1 MWHKLLSHQ
10 RIKKLEDINVR
21 RTFSWL
27 PWVLLILVT
36 LGFLGWQQYQKPK
49 SQVAADGIKMPVEK
63 IEPLVDTKRAG
74 GIDSY
79 SAAVKVAAPA
89 VVNIFTTQK
98 VKQVEHPLLND
109 PAFQEFFG
117 DQLPEQFAQE
127 RNENSLGSGVIV
139 RSDGYILTNNHVIAQ
154 ADQIVVGLNDG
165 RRALA
170 KVIGTDPDSD
180 LAVIKI
186 DLNELPVLPFKLS
199 GNDVGDVVLAIGNPF
214 GVGQT
219 VTQGIISATNR
230 SDLGIN
236 TYEDFIQT
244 DAAINPG
251 NSGGALIDVAGNL
264 IGVNTAIFSQSGGSL
279 GIGFAI
285 PAKVCQQILNSIL
298 KDGRV
303 VRGWLGISLM
313 PIQQDNILEPKQAGV
328 VVADVLP
335 NGPAASA
342 GVKKG
347 DKIIEVNGEA
357 ITSAS
362 HLINYVALQAPN
374 STIKIA
380 VVRGEKPLT
389 LDVVVGERKAQN
401 NTSQYIPLPKR

>member
-1 MWHKLLSHQ
+1 M
-10 RIKKLEDINVR
+10 R
-21 RTFSWL
+21 RTFTWL
-27 PWVLLILVT
+27 PWVLLIIVII
-36 LGFLGWQQYQKPK
+36 GFIAWQQYQKPK
-49 SQVAADGIKMPVEK
+49 APIASDGVKLPAEK
-63 IEPLVDTKRAG
+63 VEPLINTSRTG
-74 GIDSY
+74 GVVSY

-98 VKQVEHPLLND
+98 VKQLDHPLLND
-109 PAFQEFFG
+109 PAFREFFVNQIP
-117 DQLPEQFAQE
+117 DQLDQGQ
-127 RNENSLGSGVIV
+127 NENSLGSGVIV
-139 RSDGYILTNNHVIAQ
+139 RPDGYILTNNHVVSQ
-154 ADQIVVGLNDG
+154 ADQIIVALQDG
-165 RRALA
+165 QRAAA
-170 KVIGTDPDSD
+170 KIIGTDPDTD

-186 DLNELPVLPFKLS
+186 ELDKLPVLPFKLS
-199 GNDVGDVVLAIGNPF
+199 GNEVGDVVLAIGNPF

-219 VTQGIISATNR
+219 VTQGIISATGR

-285 PAKVCQQILNSIL
+285 PAKVCEQVLNSIL

-313 PIQQDNILEPKQAGV
+313 PIQQENIMQPKQAGV
-328 VVADVLP
+328 VVADVLK
-335 NGPAASA
+335 NGPAAQA
-342 GVKKG
+342 GLMKG
-347 DKIIEVNGEA
+347 DKIIQVNDEK

-374 STIKIA
+374 STIQIQ
-380 VVRGEKPLT
+380 VQRGDQALT
-389 LDVVVGERKAQN
+389 LNVVVGERKVQN
-401 NTSQYIPLPKR
+401 SDSQYIPLPKR

>member
-1 MWHKLLSHQ
+1 MRKTL
-10 RIKKLEDINVR
+10 
-21 RTFSWL
+21 TWL
-27 PWVLLILVT
+27 PWILLIFVIT
-36 LGFLGWQQYQKPK
+36 GFIFWQKTQQPK
-49 SQVAADGIKMPVEK
+49 VVVAADGVAMPSEK
-63 IEPLVDTKRAG
+63 QQTLVQHDQKGAVQ
-74 GIDSY
+74 SY

-98 VKQVEHPLLND
+98 VNPTDHALLKD
-109 PAFQEFFG
+109 PVFREFFG
-117 DQLPEQFAQE
+117 DRNNEQLKK
-127 RNENSLGSGVIV
+127 NENSLGSGVIV
-139 RSDGYILTNNHVIAQ
+139 RADGYILTNNHVIAQ
-154 ADQIVVGLNDG
+154 AEHIVVALKDG
-165 RRALA
+165 RRADA
-170 KVIGTDPDSD
+170 KVVGTDPDTD

-186 DLNELPVLPFKLS
+186 DLDHLPVVPFKLS
-199 GNDVGDVVLAIGNPF
+199 GNEVGDVVLAIGNPF

-219 VTQGIISATNR
+219 VTQGIISATGR

-264 IGVNTAIFSQSGGSL
+264 VGINTAIFSQSGGSL

-285 PAKVCQQILNSIL
+285 PAKICQQVFDAIL

-313 PIQQDNILEPKQAGV
+313 PPKQDADWQSANINTGVTVAGV
-328 VVADVLP
+328 LA
-335 NGPAASA
+335 NGPAAKA
-342 GVKKG
+342 GVQIG
-347 DKIIEVNGEA
+347 DSILKVNQQQ

-374 STIKIA
+374 STIHLSIERKSKPVDVA
-380 VVRGEKPLT
+380 VQ
-389 LDVVVGERKAQN
+389 VGERKVK
-401 NTSQYIPLPKR
+401 NTNTQYIPLPKR

>member
-1 MWHKLLSHQ
+1 M
-10 RIKKLEDINVR
+10 R
-21 RTFSWL
+21 RTFTWL
-27 PWVLLILVT
+27 PWVLLIIVII
-36 LGFLGWQQYQKPK
+36 GFIAWQQYQKPK
-49 SQVAADGIKMPVEK
+49 APVAPDGVKMPAEK
-63 IEPLVDTKRAG
+63 VEPLIDTSRTG
-74 GIDSY
+74 GIVSY

-98 VKQVEHPLLND
+98 VKQLDHPLMND
-109 PAFQEFFG
+109 PAFREFFG
-117 DQLPEQFAQE
+117 NQLPEQLNPEQ
-127 RNENSLGSGVIV
+127 NENSLGSGVIV
-139 RSDGYILTNNHVIAQ
+139 RPDGYILTNNHVVSQ
-154 ADQIVVGLNDG
+154 ADQIIVALQDG
-165 RRALA
+165 RRAAA
-170 KVIGTDPDSD
+170 KIIGTDPDTD

-186 DLNELPVLPFKLS
+186 ELDKLPVLPFKLS
-199 GNDVGDVVLAIGNPF
+199 GNEVGDVVLAIGNPF

-219 VTQGIISATNR
+219 VTQGIISATGR

-285 PAKVCQQILNSIL
+285 PAKICQQVLNSIL

-313 PIQQDNILEPKQAGV
+313 PVQQENIIAPKQAGV
-328 VVADVLP
+328 VVADVLK
-335 NGPAASA
+335 NGPAAQA
-342 GVKKG
+342 GLLKG
-347 DKIIEVNGEA
+347 DKITQVNEEK

-362 HLINYVALQAPN
+362 HLINYVALQTPN
-374 STIKIA
+374 STVKIQVERA
-380 VVRGEKPLT
+380 GKPLT
-389 LDVVVGERKAQN
+389 LNVVVGERKVQN
-401 NTSQYIPLPKR
+401 SDSQYIPLPQR